1 MFILY
6 VRKSFVTNYRVFDT
20 IAAAKKFYDSL
31 ELDDT
36 YLATIES
43 DKLDGPIL
51 LGGDF
56 FTHPQFK

>member
-1 MFILY
+1 
-6 VRKSFVTNYRVFDT
+6 VFDT

>member
-1 MFILY
+1 MFTLY
-6 VRKSFVTNYRVFDT
+6 VKKSFFVNYKTFDT

-31 ELDDT
+31 DLDDS

-51 LGGDF
+51 LGGDY

>member
-1 MFILY
+1 MFTLY
-6 VRKSFVTNYRVFDT
+6 VRKSFVCNYLSFDT

-56 FTHPQFK
+56 MTHPQFK